1 MFKALN
7 QMYKTIAVYGLMWFG
22 FSYFWAKLSEV
33 STEFKARYLKK

>member
-33 STEFKARYLKK
+33 STEIKARYFKK